1 MPKDGSVVRLD
12 GQGKPLWLVLELTYR
27 CPLKCPWCSNPVDY
41 ARDGEA
47 ELSTAE
53 WKRVLREGRELGAL
67 QLGFTGGEPLL
78 RDDLEELVADAS
90 ALGYYTNLITSGVG
104 LSEARLI
111 ALKAAG
117 LNQIQLS
124 LQSSER
130 ELTDTLVGARA
141 FDLKLKV
148 AHQIK
153 AHGFPMVLNVPVFRH
168 NIGQVEDILALAEDI
183 GVDYLEFANIQYYN
197 WAMVNRDELLPTLE
211 QLQMAERAVQAA
223 RERLGDRMTIYFV
236 IPDYYEGRPKACMNG
251 WGAIHLTIAPD
262 GVAMPCQEARI
273 IEGLEFP
280 SVRDRSLAW
289 LWNESPTF
297 QKFRGDEWMSP
308 TCRSCDEKEKDFG
321 GCRCQ
326 AFLLTG
332 DASNTDPA
340 CSRSPHH
347 HLITEPIAQAH
358 APGRTLKPLI
368 MRNDRNSRLLGQGG
382 GCGVG
387 MSERG
392 EAAGLTVAQVEV
404 GHV

>member
-104 LSEARLI
+104 LTEERLI

-141 FDLKLKV
+141 FDLKVKV
-148 AHQIK
+148 AHLIK
-153 AHGFPMVLNVPVFRH
+153 AHGFPMVLNVPVFRQ

-197 WAMVNRDELLPTLE
+197 WAMVNRDALLPTLE
-211 QLQMAERAVQAA
+211 QLQAAERAVQAA
-223 RERLGDRMTIYFV
+223 RERLGERMTIYFV

-262 GVAMPCQEARI
+262 GVAMPCQEARV

-280 SVRDRSLAW
+280 SVRDKSLAW

-308 TCRSCDEKEKDFG
+308 TCRSCDEKDKDFG

-347 HLITEPIAQAH
+347 HLITAAIEKAH
-358 APGRTLKPLI
+358 RPGRRVQPLV
-368 MRNDRNSRLLGQGG
+368 MRNDKNSRLLALGG
-382 GCGVG
+382 GCGATC
-387 MSERG
+387 G
-392 EAAGLTVAQVEV
+392 EAARLTVAQMEAD
-404 GHV
+404 HV